1 MGILDIECQQL
12 NQPEVQAGNSSSD
25 RVSTMQRHIA
35 VLAGDGIGEE
45 VMEQAL
51 RVLQVVGDLFGHTF
65 STTKALVGGAAYE
78 ASGKHFPDETEK
90 VCRNC
95 DAILFG
101 SVGGPVSDMH
111 LDKWRNCEANS
122 ILSIRKTF
130 GFNANFR
137 PVKLYPQLAEI
148 CPLKSNVIE
157 RGVDILFVRELLGD
171 CYFGKHSTVVE
182 GGFRVAS
189 DVSQYSEDQIVQVAH
204 VAFKAAQK
212 RRKKLTSV
220 DKANVLDTSKLWR
233 TVVHEVGFMYPDI
246 ELTDILVDNCAMQ
259 IIRDPSQFD
268 VLLLPNMFGD
278 ILSDV
283 AAVLPGSLG
292 LLSSASFN
300 TDGFAL
306 YEPPGGSAQD
316 IAGQGIAN
324 PIAQI
329 LCVAMML
336 RYSFNLNEE
345 ADLIEKSVETT
356 LQNGMRTRDIYRGS
370 GTLAG
375 SKEMTD
381 KVIDYAASAL
391 CKSS

>member
-1 MGILDIECQQL
+1 
-12 NQPEVQAGNSSSD
+12 
-25 RVSTMQRHIA
+25 MQRHIA

-51 RVLQVVGDLFGHTF
+51 RVLETVGSLFGHTF
-65 STTKALVGGAAYE
+65 STTRGMVGGAAYDLQ
-78 ASGKHFPDETEK
+78 GTHFPDQTK
-90 VCRNC
+90 NLCRNC

-101 SVGGPVSDMH
+101 SVGGPVSELH

-137 PVKLYPQLAEI
+137 PVKVYADLSEI
-148 CPLKSNVIE
+148 CPLKSEVIE
-157 RGVDILFVRELLGD
+157 RGVDMLFVRELLGD
-171 CYFGKHSTVVE
+171 CYFGEHTTAMSS
-182 GGFRVAS
+182 GMRVAS
-189 DVSQYSEDQIVQVAH
+189 DVAQYSEDQVAAVAH
-204 VAFKAAQK
+204 VAFKAAQT

-233 TVVHEVGFMYPDI
+233 TVVHEVSIAYPDV
-246 ELTDILVDNCAMQ
+246 ELEDVLVDNCAMQ
-259 IIRDPSQFD
+259 IIRDPSRFD

-278 ILSDV
+278 ILSDA

-292 LLSSASFN
+292 LLASASFN
-300 TDGFAL
+300 DEGFAL

-316 IAGQGIAN
+316 IAGQGVAN

-329 LCVAMML
+329 LCVALML
-336 RYSFNLNEE
+336 RYSFGLQEE
-345 ADLIEKSVETT
+345 ASLVEKAVEEV
-356 LQNGMRTRDIYRGS
+356 LKGGYRTRDIYRGNGS
-370 GTLAG
+370 LVS

-381 KVIDYAASAL
+381 QIIAYVSSAL